1 VAAPDQAYR
10 VRVTALAPRVVEVL
24 NGAFLSDH
32 PLAGEPLVLEQ
43 TPFYPLAQETHW
55 EGLTSYP
62 SLLTYANPRRRIGLR
77 FQSPTGFRRRD
88 NVRVEPA
95 PELCLTGYLRKWNAF
110 SDILLP
116 EGAVLDYVREDL
128 RVVAQELRPV
138 SFKLGQYAIPGLVGS
153 VEWEATGEEPALLR
167 LVNALVDYAAYCGT
181 GIQTTQGMGQT
192 VRTAAERTKG
202 PTL

>member
-1 VAAPDQAYR
+1 
-10 VRVTALAPRVVEVL
+10 
-24 NGAFLSDH
+24 
-32 PLAGEPLVLEQ
+32 
-43 TPFYPLAQETHW
+43 
-55 EGLTSYP
+55 
-62 SLLTYANPRRRIGLR
+62 
-77 FQSPTGFRRRD
+77 
-88 NVRVEPA
+88 
-95 PELCLTGYLRKWNAF
+95 
-110 SDILLP
+110 LLP

-192 VRTAAERTKG
+192 VRMATARTKG
-202 PTL
+202 HPL